1 MLVLD
6 IHSQGNIREH
16 IAHLQ
21 AMLGDMTE
29 PLASI
34 GMELES
40 RISAR
45 FESRTDP
52 SGDPWE
58 PWAESTA
65 ASYPDD
71 ANGRLLDRYGD
82 MLGSLSHQVTAT
94 SVTVGFGQPV
104 ATYHEWGTKHMPRR
118 GLLWADPDLET
129 LSEEDEAAVLEIL
142 SAWMV

>member
-21 AMLGDMTE
+21 AKLGDMTE

-40 RISAR
+40 RISSR

-65 ASYPDD
+65 ASYPED

-82 MLGSLSHQVTAT
+82 MLASLSHQGAMNLV
-94 SVTVGFGQPV
+94 
-104 ATYHEWGTKHMPRR
+104 
-118 GLLWADPDLET
+118 
-129 LSEEDEAAVLEIL
+129 
-142 SAWMV
+142 

>member
-21 AMLGDMTE
+21 AKLGDMTE

-45 FESRTDP
+45 FESRTDQ
-52 SGDPWE
+52 
-58 PWAESTA
+58 AEIH
-65 ASYPDD
+65 
-71 ANGRLLDRYGD
+71 
-82 MLGSLSHQVTAT
+82 GSLGPSPRPPAIPKMPTAGC
-94 SVTVGFGQPV
+94 SIDM
-104 ATYHEWGTKHMPRR
+104 ATC
-118 GLLWADPDLET
+118 WA
-129 LSEEDEAAVLEIL
+129 A
-142 SAWMV
+142 

>member
-21 AMLGDMTE
+21 AKLGDMTE
-29 PLASI
+29 PLVSI

-58 PWAESTA
+58 PWA
-65 ASYPDD
+65 
-71 ANGRLLDRYGD
+71 
-82 MLGSLSHQVTAT
+82 
-94 SVTVGFGQPV
+94 
-104 ATYHEWGTKHMPRR
+104 
-118 GLLWADPDLET
+118 
-129 LSEEDEAAVLEIL
+129 
-142 SAWMV
+142 